1 LGDFV
6 VRRDAA
12 VVHVI
17 AHVGSN
23 EVVLRDGIVHQI
35 LSQLLERPSVFD
47 AADGT
52 DIFLLGYIIEIN
64 ERIVTHGV
72 RIFIRKRAVCSR
84 NISS

>member
-1 LGDFV
+1 
-6 VRRDAA
+6 
-12 VVHVI
+12 
-17 AHVGSN
+17 
-23 EVVLRDGIVHQI
+23 
-35 LSQLLERPSVFD
+35 VFD